1 MRNTETHFEQVSFA
15 VVEEVLRRA
24 AALAGKLEKS
34 PAPVSAEKRDAVT
47 EVHQEKS
54 TPSKGQL

>member
-15 VVEEVLRRA
+15 VVEKVLRRA

-34 PAPVSAEKRDAVT
+34 PAPLPAEERYAAA
-47 EVHQEKS
+47 EGHQEES
-54 TPSKGQL
+54 TPSKRQI